1 MRLLYTI
8 SILSILLFSC
18 KNETKQ
24 VQKEESKPT
33 TTAEII
39 ANNYGFKQF
48 KNIKEIAFTFN
59 VDRDSSHYQR
69 SWIWKPKSNDVTLIT
84 AKDTITYNRKSI
96 DSTSIKADQGF
107 INDKFWLLTPFQ
119 LMWDKSAT
127 ISKVVKAKAPISKL
141 ETNKITI
148 TYPNNGG
155 YTPGDAYDFY
165 FNDNYLITEWVY
177 REGNKKEAS
186 LITTF
191 ENHKDFNGIKIAL
204 EHKQAGV
211 NWNLNFTDIKVTL
224 E

>member
-1 MRLLYTI
+1 MRLFYTI
-8 SILSILLFSC
+8 FILSILLFSC

-24 VQKEESKPT
+24 VQKEESKSL
-33 TTAEII
+33 TTAEKI
-39 ANNYGFKQF
+39 ANKYGFKQF

-59 VDRDSSHYQR
+59 VDKDSSHYQR

-96 DSTSIKADQGF
+96 DSISIKADQGF
-107 INDKFWLLTPFQ
+107 INDKFWLLTPLQ
-119 LMWDKSAT
+119 LMWDKSAS
-127 ISKVVKAKAPISKL
+127 ISKAVKAKAPISKL

-204 EHKQAGV
+204 EHKQADV
-211 NWNLNFTDIKVTL
+211 NWNLNFTDIKVTT

>member
-24 VQKEESKPT
+24 VQKEESKPI
-33 TTAEII
+33 TTAEKI
-39 ANNYGFKQF
+39 ANNYYGFKQF

-119 LMWDKSAT
+119 LMWDKNAS

-165 FNDNYLITEWVY
+165 FDDNYQITEWVFRQGNSKEPSMINTWEDY
-177 REGNKKEAS
+177 QNFNGLNLSLTHKNKEGNFK
-186 LITTF
+186 LY
-191 ENHKDFNGIKIAL
+191 
-204 EHKQAGV
+204 
-211 NWNLNFTDIKVTL
+211 FTNIKVVK
-224 E
+224 